1 MPDFAS
7 ERFERRLRRLERQR
21 GAVRAWAAVGTVFV
35 AAAAVSAFGRGAG
48 PTLRTNR
55 LELADTLG
63 RVRATLALGRDAAAW
78 TLMDSTGRTV
88 AALTLEQSGQIA
100 VRDAEGRV
108 QAMLG
113 PATAHRLTER

>member
-1 MPDFAS
+1 MAEFAS
-7 ERFERRLRRLERQR
+7 DRFERRLRRLERQGR
-21 GAVRAWAAVGTVFV
+21 ALRAWATVGTLLV
-35 AAAAVSAFGRGAG
+35 AGVAVSAFGRGAG

-55 LELADTLG
+55 LELADSLG
-63 RVRATLALGRDAAAW
+63 RVRATLAVGRNAAAW

-88 AALTLEQSGQIA
+88 AALTLEESGQIA
-100 VRDAEGRV
+100 VWDAQGRV

>member
-7 ERFERRLRRLERQR
+7 DRFERRLRRLERQGR
-21 GAVRAWAAVGTVFV
+21 VLSAWATLGTVLV
-35 AAAAVSAFGRGAG
+35 VGAAVSAFGRGAG

-55 LELADTLG
+55 LELADPLG
-63 RVRATLALGRDAAAW
+63 RVRATLTVGRNAAAW
-78 TLMDSTGRTV
+78 TLMDSTGGTV
-88 AALTLEQSGQIA
+88 AALTLEESGQIA

-113 PATAHRLTER
+113 PATVHRLTER